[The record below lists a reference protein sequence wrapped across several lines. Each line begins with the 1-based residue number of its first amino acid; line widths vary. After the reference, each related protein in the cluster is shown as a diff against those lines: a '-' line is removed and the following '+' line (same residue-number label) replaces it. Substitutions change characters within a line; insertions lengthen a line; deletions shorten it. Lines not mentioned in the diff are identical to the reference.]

1 MPKLQKLVFC
11 IWTGIPWSVWSIH
24 SVLGS
29 LFELPSFFPTIV
41 AYNLP
46 SFLCNVVVL
55 LSILR
60 SRRLEVMDAKKNGTS
75 EGNTR
80 GEKELP
86 LPSRV
91 SLSRRVLFCAVT
103 SKRQL
108 RRLSLILIFCLQNLL
123 FIYLFGKKITH
134 YIKLFLFCF
143 RRKSKRKLLGV
154 RTTTRWHNDSQVC
167 WRCSAWLFEIWSC
180 YQTQS

>member
-1 MPKLQKLVFC
+1 MRKTMKRAVCLSFR
-11 IWTGIPWSVWSIH
+11 
-24 SVLGS
+24 
-29 LFELPSFFPTIV
+29 LFFLRLYHIISHLSFVMRWYF
-41 AYNLP
+41 NL
-46 SFLCNVVVL
+46 SRA
-55 LSILR
+55 R
-60 SRRLEVMDAKKNGTS
+60 SRRLEVMGAKKNGAS

-91 SLSRRVLFCAVT
+91 SLSRRVPFCAVT
-103 SKRQL
+103 FKRLL

-154 RTTTRWHNDSQVC
+154 RTTTR
-167 WRCSAWLFEIWSC
+167 
-180 YQTQS
+180 

>member
-1 MPKLQKLVFC
+1 MRKTMKRAVCLSC
-11 IWTGIPWSVWSIH
+11 R
-24 SVLGS
+24 
-29 LFELPSFFPTIV
+29 LFPLRLYHIISHRSFVMRWQF
-41 AYNLP
+41 NL
-46 SFLCNVVVL
+46 SRA
-55 LSILR
+55 R
-60 SRRLEVMDAKKNGTS
+60 SRRLQVIGAKKNGAS

-103 SKRQL
+103 FKRLL

-154 RTTTRWHNDSQVC
+154 RTTTR
-167 WRCSAWLFEIWSC
+167 
-180 YQTQS
+180 

>member
-1 MPKLQKLVFC
+1 MRKTMKRAVCLSCRLF
-11 IWTGIPWSVWSIH
+11 
-24 SVLGS
+24 S
-29 LFELPSFFPTIV
+29 LRLYHIISHRYFVMRWQF
-41 AYNLP
+41 NL
-46 SFLCNVVVL
+46 SRA
-55 LSILR
+55 R
-60 SRRLEVMDAKKNGTS
+60 SRQLEVMGAKKNGAS

-103 SKRQL
+103 FKRLL

-154 RTTTRWHNDSQVC
+154 RTTTR
-167 WRCSAWLFEIWSC
+167 
-180 YQTQS
+180 

>member
-1 MPKLQKLVFC
+1 MRKTMKRAVCLSCPLF
-11 IWTGIPWSVWSIH
+11 
-24 SVLGS
+24 S
-29 LFELPSFFPTIV
+29 LRLYHIISHLSFVMRWQF
-41 AYNLP
+41 NL
-46 SFLCNVVVL
+46 SRA
-55 LSILR
+55 R
-60 SRRLEVMDAKKNGTS
+60 SRRLEVMGAKKNGAS

-103 SKRQL
+103 FKRLL

-154 RTTTRWHNDSQVC
+154 RTTTR
-167 WRCSAWLFEIWSC
+167 
-180 YQTQS
+180 